1 MKLPPADR
9 FVLDQL
15 GKDLDH
21 AKSQLKAAAKA
32 LKDFA
37 SAGPIEEKK
46 ARELILSI
54 PGVGEV
60 TAEVVLSEIGDPHR
74 FSSPKKA
81 VAYSGPIPGIRE
93 SAGKKKELGITKTG
107 SRLLRWVLVEAA
119 WQAIRY
125 SLKFEAFYEKLEK
138 RCGVKKA
145 IVAVARRLLVVIPSL
160 WRNGQK
166 YEFAPQEKPQTKL
179 PSKAKATSVASE
191 AESKLP
197 SAPRVESADKPIR
210 AESNFPVARPEESAS
225 KAKPKRQPATSR

>member
-1 MKLPPADR
+1 M
-9 FVLDQL
+9 
-15 GKDLDH
+15 
-21 AKSQLKAAAKA
+21 
-32 LKDFA
+32 
-37 SAGPIEEKK
+37 
-46 ARELILSI
+46 SI

-60 TAEVVLSEIGDPHR
+60 TAEVVLSEIGDPRR
-74 FSSPKKA
+74 FSSLKKA

-125 SLKFEAFYEKLEK
+125 SLKFEAFYEKLKK

-145 IVAVARRLLVVIPSL
+145 IVAVARRLLVVILSL

-166 YEFAPQEKPQTKL
+166 YQFAPQEKPQTKL
-179 PSKAKATSVASE
+179 PSKRPAKAKATSVASE

-210 AESNFPVARPEESAS
+210 TESNFPVARPEESAS
-225 KAKPKRQPATSR
+225 KAKLPSKAKPKRQPATSR